1 MVKKGGVDDTFI
13 GLVAADAA
21 DVRLRERRDV

>member
-1 MVKKGGVDDTFI
+1 MAKKGGVDDTFI
-13 GLVAADAA
+13 GLDDA